1 MLLTLH
7 VSGKKYSDVVLV
19 RKPESSATR
28 KDLSICGN
36 IILTLDLEE
45 AKGQKG
51 VNSTNTYGFT

>member
-1 MLLTLH
+1 LH